1 MKFRIQG
8 HDWCIE
14 SQHCQ
19 KIDDCVYIVSCA
31 ITLVRVLLTKANYS
45 KLNMASFA
53 EVASLYKF
61 DSSSKLYLP

>member
-8 HDWCIE
+8 HDWCTE

-19 KIDDCVYIVSCA
+19 IIYDCVYIVSCA

-45 KLNMASFA
+45 KLNMAFFA

-61 DSSSKLYLP
+61 DISSKLNLP